1 MAQQLKLRLTGL
13 ARAYIKGC
21 VTKPNSIAGL
31 LWGRSDDD
39 VSELWIVVEYPRT
52 QVREIVEMFREVGYP
67 VLFEVDGMELC
78 VPQSH
83 IGENLTGKVLDVKNG
98 LLVLR

>member
-1 MAQQLKLRLTGL
+1 MAQQLKLTLTGP
-13 ARAYIKGC
+13 ARAFIKGC
-21 VTKPNSIAGL
+21 VTKPGSIPGL
-31 LWGRSDDD
+31 LWGWEDDD
-39 VSELWIVVEYPRT
+39 VRERWMVVEYPC
-52 QVREIVEMFREVGYP
+52 QQAQELVEMFREVGYP

-83 IGENLTGKVLDVKNG
+83 IAETLEGKILDMKGG